1 MKLFLKIVIAFILS
15 IGLLGGAN
23 ALAKPTFSTAPVTNN
38 GVKWRIGYYEG
49 GSHNN
54 YYHYLIATV
63 EGLMDLGWIEKEKLP
78 VIKSKENSETWKWLK
93 KNIRSDYIEFAKDG
107 FYSAHWD
114 AKKREKC
121 RSSLIKRLNSK
132 KDLDLII
139 AMGTWAGKDMAN
151 NDHRT
156 PTMVMSTSD
165 PIGSGIIKS
174 IEDSGFNHVHAR
186 VDPTRYE
193 RQVRIFHDL
202 IGFQKLGIAYEDSV
216 YGRTYAAIDPIEK
229 VASERG
235 FEIVRC
241 YTQSDIADMQ
251 KAGNSVI
258 RCFEELAGK
267 VDSIY
272 VTQQGGVNTN
282 TIGRLVNLSIKN
294 QIPTFSQLGST
305 EVQKGLLLSISRGG
319 HRHVGK
325 FHAATFAKVFN
336 GAQPRQLNQLFEEPP
351 KFAINLKTAE
361 EIGLYL
367 YADFLAAA
375 DEIYS
380 DIDYSP

>member
-1 MKLFLKIVIAFILS
+1 MKLLSKTLLAFIIL
-15 IGLLGGAN
+15 IRLTGGADAN
-23 ALAKPTFSTAPVTNN
+23 DKPAFSTAPTTNN

-49 GSHNN
+49 GPHNN
-54 YYHYLIATV
+54 YHHYLIATV
-63 EGLMDLGWIEKEKLP
+63 EGLMELGWIEKKILP
-78 VIKSKENSETWKWLK
+78 TINSKNNRETWNWLN
-93 KNIRSDYIEFAKDG
+93 KNIRSTYIEFVSDG
-107 FYSAHWD
+107 FYTAEWD
-114 AKKREKC
+114 TDKRGKC
-121 RSSLIKRLNSK
+121 RAALIQRLNTK

-151 NDHRT
+151 NSHKT

-174 IEDSGFNHVHAR
+174 IEDSGYEHVHAR

-202 IGFQKLGIAYEDSV
+202 IGFKKLGVAYEDSV

-229 VASERG
+229 VAKERG

-241 YTQSDIADMQ
+241 FTQSDIANLQ
-251 KAGNSVI
+251 EAGDSVI

-267 VDSIY
+267 VDAIY

-282 TIGRLVNLSIKN
+282 TIEQLVMLSIKN
-294 QIPTFSQLGST
+294 QIPTFSQLGSA

-319 HRHVGK
+319 HKHVGQ

-336 GAQPRQLNQLFEEPP
+336 GAKPRQLNQLFEEPP

-380 DIDYSP
+380 EINRSR

>member
-1 MKLFLKIVIAFILS
+1 MKLFSKVILAFILFVS
-15 IGLLGGAN
+15 TSGGAI
-23 ALAKPTFSTAPVTNN
+23 ALDKPTFSTAPKTNN

-49 GSHNN
+49 GTHNN

-63 EGLMDLGWIEKEKLP
+63 EGLMDLGWIDKQQTP
-78 VIKSKENSETWKWLK
+78 NIKSKNNNDTWKWLT
-93 KNIRSDYIEFAKDG
+93 KNIRSEYIEFATDG
-107 FYSAHWD
+107 FYSAQWD
-114 AKKREKC
+114 TDKREKC
-121 RSSLIKRLNSK
+121 RASLIQRLNSK

-139 AMGTWAGKDMAN
+139 AMGTWAGKDMT
-151 NDHRT
+151 NDTHKT

-174 IEDSGFNHVHAR
+174 IDDSGYDHVHAR

-229 VASERG
+229 VAKERG
-235 FEIVRC
+235 FDIVRC
-241 YTQSDIADMQ
+241 YTQSDIADVR
-251 KAGNSVI
+251 KAGDSVI

-272 VTQQGGVNTN
+272 VTQQGGVNTD
-282 TIGRLVNLSIKN
+282 TINRLVYLTIKN
-294 QIPTFSQLGST
+294 QIPTFSQLGSA

-319 HRHVGK
+319 YRHVGK

-336 GAQPRQLNQLFEEPP
+336 GAKPRQLNQLFEEPP

-380 DIDYSP
+380 DIDHSD